1 MMDLWVLRF
10 ENISIKFVHRKYQ
23 YQNIFITDRD
33 NRMCRNASEFY
44 YNASDF
50 EAHCELPYN
59 NDDKNYF
66 LLDEYMTYDQL
77 YALAERRA
85 RPLFLLR

>member
-1 MMDLWVLRF
+1 MCLF
-10 ENISIKFVHRKYQ
+10 KENISIK
-23 YQNIFITDRD
+23 IFSLRIY
-33 NRMCRNASEFY
+33 ASEFY

-50 EAHCELPYN
+50 EAHSELPYN

-77 YALAERRA
+77 YAYRSNY
-85 RPLFLLR
+85 